1 MKKLFVCALAASMFT
16 ACSQDETISQ
26 QSPMQI
32 SFDGAFVNN
41 ATRAAV
47 DPSTDNK
54 NFTGFDVWGFMDES
68 TGSLWDDVATGE
80 DVNKT
85 DAGWNYVNT
94 AYWFAGHTYYFAA
107 LAPQNSGNIAKTPA
121 SGDAAKKGFG
131 KITFTNDNG
140 TEDLL
145 YSATKYTDLEKVETI
160 LSQPAP
166 VKFAFSHL
174 LSKVKFTFKN
184 QFAVENYKINI
195 TSLKMKVAKNATIDL
210 AVDDWW

>member
-32 SFDGAFVNN
+32 SFDGAFVEN
-41 ATRAAV
+41 ASRAI
-47 DPSTDNK
+47 DPSFHNTN
-54 NFTGFDVWGFMDES
+54 NPLNAFDVWGFMDES

-107 LAPQNSGNIAKTPA
+107 LAPQNSGNIAKNYERQPWR
-121 SGDAAKKGFG
+121 SSICDSIKYKRYLFEWIEQIPLFMYG
-131 KITFTNDNG
+131 K
-140 TEDLL
+140 L
-145 YSATKYTDLEKVETI
+145 
-160 LSQPAP
+160 P
-166 VKFAFSHL
+166 
-174 LSKVKFTFKN
+174 
-184 QFAVENYKINI
+184 
-195 TSLKMKVAKNATIDL
+195 
-210 AVDDWW
+210 